1 MKVNKNLLFTAATS
15 VKNLKLHKYMWSV
28 MGITHET
35 HQKFTDLVLKTNED
49 GYNVLQLAVMHN
61 RLEIVQW
68 IFAKIDRDVLKSS
81 ELQEFVRKPS
91 TKDDKNLLQL
101 AAQHQADPA
110 IHEWLWETVNKR
122 FGKDVLKDMVENVD
136 NSDRNVFHLAALHGT
151 NAVFT
156 KLYELAKLH
165 VGAHEMRKCLRKK
178 ELIYDENVFD
188 IAKQHARD
196 TAIHTWLKTKRHKY
210 F

>member
-1 MKVNKNLLFTAATS
+1 MKVSKNLLFVAA
-15 VKNLKLHKYMWSV
+15 VKVKWLKLHKYMWSV
-28 MGITHET
+28 MGIAHET
-35 HQKFTDLVLKTNED
+35 HKKFTELVMKTDEN

-61 RLEIVQW
+61 KLEIIQW
-68 IFAKIDRDVLKSS
+68 IYGKLDREVLNER
-81 ELQEFVRKPS
+81 ELLEFFRKPAE
-91 TKDDKNLLQL
+91 KDDKNVLQL
-101 AAQHQADPA
+101 AAQHNEDPKV
-110 IHEWLWETVNKR
+110 HEWLWETAGKR
-122 FGKDVLKDMVENVD
+122 YGKDVLREMIENVD
-136 NSDRNVFHLAALHGT
+136 NSDRNVFHLAALHNT

-156 KLYELAKLH
+156 RVYELAKQHL
-165 VGAHEMRKCLRKK
+165 GASEMRKSLRKK